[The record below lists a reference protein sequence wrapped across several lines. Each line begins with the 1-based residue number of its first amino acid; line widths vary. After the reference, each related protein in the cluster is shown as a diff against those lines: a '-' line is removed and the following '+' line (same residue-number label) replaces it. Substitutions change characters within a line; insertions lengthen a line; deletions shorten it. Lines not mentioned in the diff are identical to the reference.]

1 MAHVQQ
7 SIPGSCRD
15 MPRTRSEAVTA
26 RDTRT
31 FRLGE
36 LRVEPELQ
44 RISGRGET
52 LRVEPRVMDVL
63 VALALRAPRPL
74 SRDELLQ
81 NVWGRSVVTDGV
93 LTRCIAIL
101 RELLGDHRGEPRFI
115 ETLPKR
121 GYRLIAPVVFEESA
135 GAAVQPQP
143 PAPRIR
149 LAVLPFLNLS
159 GEAADEY
166 LVDGLTELL
175 ITALAGIAA
184 IRVIARTSSM
194 RYKHAQQPLRE
205 IAEELA
211 VDHLVEGSLLIARHQ
226 VQVVVQ
232 LIEAKSEAHIWART
246 YVREPRDTLTLFN
259 EIARTVSDELRS
271 ALTPVETSRLGLAL
285 PLREDALR
293 AYLRGRHYW
302 AQRSPDGLNKAL
314 EQFESCVLLA
324 PGFAPAYSGIVEA
337 LVVLALYGIAAPRS
351 IRARALAASAR
362 ALALDPESG
371 RAQTTRGAALMFLE
385 HDFAAAEAA
394 FVRAY
399 AATPNDPVCLLGYG
413 DLLLFTGRTDEAL
426 QRIREAADVDP
437 FDLGL
442 NMNVGDF
449 LMLARRHGEAV
460 AQLERTLAMSP
471 EFVPARLRLAEAYA
485 FAGDGAAARAQLD
498 RAALVSA
505 SSVRLHETRAL
516 VQALTGNEPGA
527 RALLQQ
533 LESASA
539 ERHVGTYELARA
551 YAALDDRDA
560 AFYWLDVAIAEHA
573 PAATMVGVQPAFD
586 PLRGDPRFTDVLRR
600 VGLAAY
606 LAAK

>member
-1 MAHVQQ
+1 M
-7 SIPGSCRD
+7 
-15 MPRTRSEAVTA
+15 TA
-26 RDTRT
+26 RDART

-44 RISGRGET
+44 RISGGGEV

-74 SRDELLQ
+74 SREELLQ
-81 NVWGRSVVTDGV
+81 RVWGDSVVTDGV

-101 RELLGDHRGEPRFI
+101 RELLGDDRGTPRFI

-121 GYRLIAPVVFEESA
+121 GYRLVAPVVFEA
-135 GAAVQPQP
+135 PAVAAVEPPP

-175 ITALAGIAA
+175 IAALAGISA

-194 RYKHAQQPLRE
+194 RYKHSQQPLRE

-211 VDHLVEGSLLIARHQ
+211 VDHVVEGSLLVARHQ

-232 LIEAKSEAHIWART
+232 LIEARTEAHRWART
-246 YVREPRDTLTLFN
+246 YVREPRDTLTLLN

-271 ALTPVETSRLGLAL
+271 TVTPVETTRFAVPL

-302 AQRSPDGLNKAL
+302 AQRSPDGLYKAL
-314 EQFESCVLLA
+314 EQFEHCALLA
-324 PGFAPAYSGIVEA
+324 PGFAPAQCGISDA
-337 LVVLALYGIAAPRS
+337 LVVLALYGIVSPRA
-351 IRARALAASAR
+351 IRDRALGAVARAE
-362 ALALDPESG
+362 ALDPDSG
-371 RAQTTRGAALMFLE
+371 FTQTTRGGALLFLE
-385 HDFAAAEAA
+385 HDFAGAESA

-399 AATPNDPVCLLGYG
+399 AATPTHPLCLLGYG
-413 DLLLFTGRTDEAL
+413 DLLLFTGRAEEAL
-426 QRIREAADVDP
+426 QRIHEAIEVDP
-437 FDLGL
+437 FDLGI
-442 NMNVGDF
+442 NMNAGDF
-449 LMLARRHGEAV
+449 LLLARRYADAV
-460 AQLERTLAMSP
+460 TQLQKTLAMNGA
-471 EFVPARLRLAEAYA
+471 FVPARLRLAEAFA
-485 FAGDGAAARAQLD
+485 FSGDHAAALAELD
-498 RAALVSA
+498 RAVLA
-505 SSVRLHETRAL
+505 SPSPVRVDETRAL
-516 VQALTGNEPGA
+516 VLALAGDHAGA
-527 RALLQQ
+527 RALIGK
-533 LESASA
+533 LESTLG
-539 ERHVGTYELARA
+539 ERHVGAYELARG
-551 YAALDDRDA
+551 YAALGERDA
-560 AFYWLDVAIAEHA
+560 AFRWLDAAIDEHA

-586 PLRGDPRFTDVLRR
+586 PLRGDPRFADVLRR

-606 LAAK
+606 LGAK